1 MVNLKI
7 QERCFLF
14 FFSNVENNVSHL
26 RDNHGE
32 ADTRILLNQGY
43 ARLVIECR
51 DSDVLLLLLELANQL
66 SQEIWMK
73 SGTTKKPCFVQ
84 VLDMNIPA
92 EILKSLLAFHP
103 GTVCDTTSQFTSR
116 GSLFHFVVCLCRHM
130 CYTKRKPLPL
140 TFIYVVFITS

>member
-1 MVNLKI
+1 MITALLCVVNLKI
-7 QERCFLF
+7 QGSFF

-51 DSDVLLLLLELANQL
+51 DSDVLLLLLEFANQL

-73 SGTTKKPCFVQ
+73 SGTTKKPCFVK
-84 VLDMNIPA
+84 VFETNIPT
-92 EILKSLLAFHP
+92 EILESLL
-103 GTVCDTTSQFTSR
+103 
-116 GSLFHFVVCLCRHM
+116 
-130 CYTKRKPLPL
+130 
-140 TFIYVVFITS
+140 VFLM